1 MQERRFTSLISRKV
15 KISVLVF
22 SITLQTY
29 HQLVAKNDQGQNC
42 IILYIYTMAYYSA
55 MRKNDILPFATAWM
69 DTEHIMLNQI
79 SQTETDKYS
88 MISLIHGIFKIKHV
102 KKPQRVKQWLP
113 GDGGQGVTLMVFK
126 GTNLYQVLKQPQR
139 FNVQFIEH
147 R

>member
-1 MQERRFTSLISRKV
+1 
-15 KISVLVF
+15 
-22 SITLQTY
+22 
-29 HQLVAKNDQGQNC
+29 
-42 IILYIYTMAYYSA
+42 MAYYSA

-113 GDGGQGVTLMVFK
+113 GDGG
-126 GTNLYQVLKQPQR
+126 
-139 FNVQFIEH
+139 
-147 R
+147 